1 MDNTWNEAFVFPIHN
16 KDRVKRVKNFRP
28 IISLFMRVYKILAKF
43 LVNRL
48 RKKSSP
54 LNYFRD
60 LGGLHCRETSLMKFL
75 LPPKLWRNTKV
86 RIMKGISYVDFE
98 KTCCHVDWN
107 FLDQILEM
115 KFFYYKWRSWILSCV
130 RMVMYSILIY
140 GWLKGKICA
149 SRGLGQGIHYPV
161 LFFFFWLWIF
171 QVSVSKSIESKII
184 EGFGF

>member
-1 MDNTWNEAFVFPIHN
+1 
-16 KDRVKRVKNFRP
+16 
-28 IISLFMRVYKILAKF
+28 
-43 LVNRL
+43 
-48 RKKSSP
+48 
-54 LNYFRD
+54 
-60 LGGLHCRETSLMKFL
+60 MKFL

-140 GWLKGKICA
+140 GRLKGKICA
-149 SRGLGQGIHYPV
+149 SRGLGQGIPYPF
-161 LFFFFWLWIF
+161 LFFFFLVVDISSVGF
-171 QVSVSKSIESKII
+171 QKHRKQNH
-184 EGFGF
+184 

>member
-1 MDNTWNEAFVFPIHN
+1 
-16 KDRVKRVKNFRP
+16 
-28 IISLFMRVYKILAKF
+28 
-43 LVNRL
+43 
-48 RKKSSP
+48 
-54 LNYFRD
+54 
-60 LGGLHCRETSLMKFL
+60 
-75 LPPKLWRNTKV
+75 
-86 RIMKGISYVDFE
+86 MKGISYVDFE